1 MDSHNAGSQGAD
13 DRMSARRM
21 HKADREKLRRDK
33 LNEQFSELAKALG
46 KS

>member
-1 MDSHNAGSQGAD
+1 
-13 DRMSARRM
+13 MSARRM

-46 KS
+46 KQTVGMHDAVSI